1 MTNLKC
7 YNVYLN
13 NTMLFC
19 GSYGA
24 CQAFIEA
31 VKNEPDGEYFNLPA
45 ADAAYGCEIKEF
57 NPEEN

>member
-1 MTNLKC
+1 MSNFKS

-31 VKNEPDGEYFNLPA
+31 VRSGMDGEYFGLPA
-45 ADAAYGCEIKEF
+45 EDAAYGCEIKEF
-57 NPEEN
+57 DPENN

>member
-31 VKNEPDGEYFNLPA
+31 VRSGMDGEYFGLPA
-45 ADAAYGCEIKEF
+45 EEAACGREIKEF

>member
-1 MTNLKC
+1 
-7 YNVYLN
+7 
-13 NTMLFC
+13 MLFC

-31 VKNEPDGEYFNLPA
+31 VRSGMDGEYFGLPA
-45 ADAAYGCEIKEF
+45 EEAACGCEIKEF